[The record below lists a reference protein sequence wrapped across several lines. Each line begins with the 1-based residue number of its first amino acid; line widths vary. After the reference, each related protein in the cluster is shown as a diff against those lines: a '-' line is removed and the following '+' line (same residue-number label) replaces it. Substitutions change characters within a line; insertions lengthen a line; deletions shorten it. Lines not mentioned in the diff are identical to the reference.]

1 MNLYTV
7 SSDDMG
13 PGVLQTKEK
22 NMCMLWD
29 FLNNI
34 CQGLQ

>member
-1 MNLYTV
+1 LETV

-22 NMCMLWD
+22 TRAYYGI
-29 FLNNI
+29 FNNI